1 MENIGIFIINQ
12 FCSIL
17 QSSSAIYGIVVYEA
31 NDCKPFPCCRSYG
44 TFTSPQKVI
53 KIIEKIE

>member
-1 MENIGIFIINQ
+1 MLYFIYLT
-12 FCSIL
+12 IL

-31 NDCKPFPCCRSYG
+31 NDCKPYPCCRTYG

-53 KIIEKIE
+53 KMIEKIE